1 MAHASRMGSRSHL
14 DEVEARQT
22 AIFRAMSPAQ
32 RLSLAVGMFRQMQSL
47 MDAGLRESHPEWT
60 AEQRRRAIAERVLY
74 ARTG

>member
-1 MAHASRMGSRSHL
+1 MTHASPMGSRSHL
-14 DEVEARQT
+14 EEVAARQT

-47 MDAGLRESHPEWT
+47 MDASLRQLHPDWT
-60 AEQRRRAIAERVLY
+60 VEQRCRAVAERVLY